1 MATTIPIVISTFV
14 MPAKSTLPGPIIWSI
29 PLPTRIGTYN
39 VEATVTA
46 AMRIDI
52 TRNPLYFFIL
62 FNTLPSVDFCASLL
76 SLLSFITNLHSDL

>member
-1 MATTIPIVISTFV
+1 

-46 AMRIDI
+46 AIRIDI

-62 FNTLPSVDFCASLL
+62 FNTLLQMRHLESL
-76 SLLSFITNLHSDL
+76 

>member
-46 AMRIDI
+46 AIRIDKSTI
-52 TRNPLYFFIL
+52 FLY
-62 FNTLPSVDFCASLL
+62 
-76 SLLSFITNLHSDL
+76 SF